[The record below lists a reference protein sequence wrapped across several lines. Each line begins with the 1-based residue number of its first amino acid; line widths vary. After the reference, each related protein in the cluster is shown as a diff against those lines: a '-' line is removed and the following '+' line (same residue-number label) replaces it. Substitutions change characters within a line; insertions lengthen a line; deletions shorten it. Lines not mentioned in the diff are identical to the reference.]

1 MHLDRISADRGA
13 APEADRPEAPT
24 YRIFV
29 RDLDLKCMIG
39 VHDFEKRAPQR
50 IRVNLDLRVRENR
63 AAIEDRLANVLSYE
77 KVISGI
83 KALSANG
90 HVNLIETLAE
100 RIAGLCLEDQ
110 RVARVAVRVEKLDVD
125 PDAGGVGV
133 EIERRQGPRPP
144 VEVT

>member
-1 MHLDRISADRGA
+1 MHPDRILADRVA
-13 APEADRPEAPT
+13 APEADRSEAPT
-24 YRIFV
+24 YRMFV
-29 RDLDLKCMIG
+29 RDLDLKFMIG

-63 AAIEDRLANVLSYE
+63 AAIDDRLANVLSYE
-77 KVISGI
+77 AVISGI

-90 HVNLIETLAE
+90 HINLIETLAE

>member
-1 MHLDRISADRGA
+1 MHLDRNLANRVA
-13 APEADRPEAPT
+13 APEADRSEAPT

-29 RDLDLKCMIG
+29 RDLDLKCIIG

-63 AAIEDRLANVLSYE
+63 DAIEDRLANVLSYE
-77 KVISGI
+77 DVISGI

-90 HVNLIETLAE
+90 HINLIETLAE

-110 RVARVAVRVEKLDVD
+110 RVSHVAVRVEKLDVD
-125 PDAGGVGV
+125 PDVGGVGV
-133 EIERRQGPRPP
+133 EIERRRGPRPP